1 MITKTQLEQLRAAQ
15 PSMNRELHY
24 TIGGAIEQIVH
35 SSVEA
40 ERIGALNRG
49 DRIMQ
54 QALNELRHEQAFRTR
69 EGLAK
74 AQFNHKTQSPSMG

>member
-15 PSMNRELHY
+15 PTMNRELHY

-54 QALNELRHEQAFRTR
+54 QALEALRNEQAFKSRV
-69 EGLAK
+69 GLAK
-74 AQFNHKTQSPSMG
+74 AQFNHKTQSIG